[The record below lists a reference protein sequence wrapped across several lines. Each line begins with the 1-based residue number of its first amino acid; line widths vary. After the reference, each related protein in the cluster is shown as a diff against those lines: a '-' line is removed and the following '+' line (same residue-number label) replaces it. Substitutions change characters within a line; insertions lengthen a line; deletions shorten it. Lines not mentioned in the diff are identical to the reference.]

1 MLSARLSRALTVA
14 SAAAATA
21 ESLQLRQL
29 QVIHRHG
36 DRTPITPLAD
46 RAFWSSILPSEAEL
60 TSLEDGTTVLRP
72 SGSVPHPAA
81 GDGLFGT
88 LSLRGVQMMR
98 EVGAELRRTYP
109 SLLHEDLPLSADDIR
124 VHSTD
129 FPRTVQSVQALLQ
142 GLSPLEQRGEPI
154 PIDCTLGDKMIPDP
168 VPRATE
174 EQAACEATVLRS
186 DAVLRHAA
194 EVEPLRLRYSQALLE
209 AGTLDPRA
217 YELSGMGAGDEAST
231 PQAGGVPGPLSWNKL
246 AEVLT
251 CMQTYKQLPP
261 SLTDEDVREASA
273 AGAYRWRALMAERR
287 VAHLA
292 MGAMAAALVSAAT
305 EAAEGACENDV
316 VARRLQVWSGHD
328 STLFGLL
335 AAFEL
340 DSPSAWPPCAPPLAP
355 SHPRTLA
362 PSHPRTLA
370 PPRTPLAHTSPMH
383 APSMPSSLTRCAVRW
398 AQTERS
404 CTWSCSRS
412 ARAAVCGRAAPS
424 TFASLS
430 TASSYAAGCST
441 PVRPRWWSRSRRQ
454 PRRWRPGVPY
464 DKP

>member
-1 MLSARLSRALTVA
+1 MRGPSVRPRARASASSAALRSTSQSLPFRALEYFLPSPLATLAALEHMLPARLSRALTVA
-14 SAAAATA
+14 SAAVATA

-46 RAFWSSILPSEAEL
+46 RAFWSSVLPSEAEL

-98 EVGAELRRTYP
+98 EVGAELRRKYP
-109 SLLHEDLPLSADDIR
+109 SLLQDLPLSADDMC

-142 GLSPLEQRGEPI
+142 GLAPLEQRGAGPI
-154 PIDCTLGDKMIPDP
+154 PIDCMLSDMMIPDP

-174 EQAACEATVLRS
+174 EQAACEAVVLRS
-186 DAVLRHAA
+186 DAVIRHAA

-217 YELSGMGAGDEAST
+217 YRLSGMGAGDEAST
-231 PQAGGVPGPLSWNKL
+231 PQGGGVPGPLSWNKL
-246 AEVLT
+246 AEVLK
-251 CMQTYKQLPP
+251 CLQAYEQLPP

-273 AGAYRWRALMAERR
+273 AGAYRWTALMGERR

-292 MGAMAAALVSAAT
+292 MGPMAAALVSAAS
-305 EAAEGACENDV
+305 EGAEGACENDV
-316 VARRLQVWSGHD
+316 VARRLHVWSGHD

-340 DSPSAWPPCAPPLAP
+340 DAPCAWPPCELPLAP
-355 SHPRTLA
+355 SPPGPPPLDHPRYTLA
-362 PSHPRTLA
+362 YT
-370 PPRTPLAHTSPMH
+370 
-383 APSMPSSLTRCAVRW
+383 
-398 AQTERS
+398 
-404 CTWSCSRS
+404 
-412 ARAAVCGRAAPS
+412 
-424 TFASLS
+424 
-430 TASSYAAGCST
+430 
-441 PVRPRWWSRSRRQ
+441 
-454 PRRWRPGVPY
+454 
-464 DKP
+464 